1 MRVEYDNLSVIC
13 FSCCK
18 VRHSKEYCPFANLVH
33 KDNET
38 DMDMAGDIQE
48 EMRSHQVGK
57 LSKMRL
63 NDNQRGLID
72 PIGHKDGFGIWNV
85 IPSRNVWKKNFENGT
100 TASEDKGK
108 GFIPEVV

>member
-18 VRHSKEYCPFANLVH
+18 VGHSKEYCPFANLVH